1 MVYKIIDLRYQGF
14 AVAVLL
20 CDSCAMPDGAE
31 DTGKT
36 ATISNDDVYAC
47 YGCIKHL
54 TNEGV

>member
-1 MVYKIIDLRYQGF
+1 MVYKIIDLHYQGF

-20 CDSCAMPDGAE
+20 CDSCTMPEGAE

-54 TNEGV
+54 TKL